1 QGDQAR
7 FPEPRGRLR
16 RDLQGHVQEAAHRAV
31 PRAAEDH
38 RSALPR
44 TAPAQPS
51 SGRPGEVRR
60 LRVVCLGLSRRRDL
74 RGGRGQH
81 RGGALL
87 AGRAVRPRLPDQLR
101 PLHPVRPVHRGV
113 PHARAHDD
121 QRVRTGR
128 LQPRQPHLHQGAAAR
143 RPGGGHG
150 GQPARHVPGH
160 RRTGLLPGPGDRGR
174 ARHGAPGRP
183 LEGGGR
189 PGGRLHVRPGRTGVG
204 AGDRPMTQLAAY
216 TTSTGE
222 AVQFWI
228 LGTIAVI
235 GALCTVFMKRAVHSA
250 LCLAG
255 TMIILAVFYLANGA
269 YFLGVVQIVVYTG
282 AVMMLFLFVVMLVG
296 VTAADSL
303 KETIKGQRWLALLC
317 MAGFG
322 ILLIGGIGNAS
333 LTEFNGIGAANA
345 GGNVEGIAAL
355 LFTRYVFA
363 FEITGALL
371 ITAAVGA
378 MVLTHRERTER
389 ARTQRELAE
398 QRVRE
403 GTYLPPLPAPG
414 VYARHNAVDIAGL
427 LPDGTPSDLT
437 VSATLRERG
446 QIRDVSQEAMNDL
459 RALEQRAEERL
470 GRTAIETAPSKGTE
484 EGQK

>member
-1 QGDQAR
+1 M
-7 FPEPRGRLR
+7 
-16 RDLQGHVQEAAHRAV
+16 
-31 PRAAEDH
+31 
-38 RSALPR
+38 
-44 TAPAQPS
+44 TA
-51 SGRPGEVRR
+51 
-60 LRVVCLGLSRRRDL
+60 
-74 RGGRGQH
+74 
-81 RGGALL
+81 
-87 AGRAVRPRLPDQLR
+87 
-101 PLHPVRPVHRGV
+101 
-113 PHARAHDD
+113 
-121 QRVRTGR
+121 
-128 LQPRQPHLHQGAAAR
+128 
-143 RPGGGHG
+143 
-150 GQPARHVPGH
+150 
-160 RRTGLLPGPGDRGR
+160 
-174 ARHGAPGRP
+174 
-183 LEGGGR
+183 
-189 PGGRLHVRPGRTGVG
+189 
-204 AGDRPMTQLAAY
+204 QLAAY
-216 TTSTGE
+216 STSTGE

-235 GALCTVFMKRAVHSA
+235 GALCTILMKRAVHSA

-282 AVMMLFLFVVMLVG
+282 AIMMLFLFVVMLVG

-317 MAGFG
+317 GLGFG
-322 ILLIGGIGNAS
+322 VLLIAGIGNAS
-333 LTEFNGIGAANA
+333 LSEFNGIGQANA
-345 GGNVEGIAAL
+345 DGNVEGIAAL

-389 ARTQRELAE
+389 AKTQRELSE

-403 GTYLPPLPAPG
+403 GKQLPPLPAPG

-437 VSATLRERG
+437 VSKTLRERG
-446 QIRDVSQEAMNDL
+446 QIRDVSQEALNDL

-470 GRTAIETAPSKGTE
+470 ERKAIEPTTFKRPEEASK
-484 EGQK
+484 